1 MIVMR
6 IFGKH
11 QFASTICLKTPAF
24 VFTPRCVRS
33 SVMSESNV
41 SISVSQTNALSSK
54 QTQQSV
60 FIKRTQCPMQS
71 DLELL
76 LTDEIILKWL

>member
-1 MIVMR
+1 
-6 IFGKH
+6 
-11 QFASTICLKTPAF
+11 
-24 VFTPRCVRS
+24 
-33 SVMSESNV
+33 MSESNV
-41 SISVSQTNALSSK
+41 SITVSQTNALSSK

-60 FIKRTQCPMQS
+60 FKKRTQCPMQS